1 MPHRSILQA
10 YSIGDRDAR
19 PWGTYEVTDV
29 GTSDKGEFCEKLI
42 IVSPANILSL
52 QSHDMREE
60 TWRVVEGT
68 LTVILNERVIT
79 LQSGEE
85 IFIPKGSIHA
95 MANLSDAPCHVFE
108 RQEGICREEDIH
120 RYMDMYG
127 RDVAQSDDPIVI
139 ASLEAYK
146 DILQKIK
153 AL

>member
-1 MPHRSILQA
+1 MDT
-10 YSIGDRDAR
+10 YKIGDKDQR

-52 QSHDMREE
+52 QSHDLREE

-68 LTVILNERVIT
+68 LTVILNDQVIT
-79 LQSGEE
+79 LNAGEE

-95 MANLSDAPCHVFE
+95 MANLSDMPCHVFE
-108 RQEGICREEDIH
+108 RQEGTCREEDIH

-127 RDVAQSDDPIVI
+127 RDVAQSDNPVVI
-139 ASLEAYK
+139 ASLDAYK
-146 DILQKIK
+146 DTLQKIK